1 MLLYYIL
8 LVLLLL
14 LLISVI
20 AYMIIARRFRAGV
33 FIENGDT
40 ADAAGMLNLEL
51 ADLTAVTD
59 TDPLVLH
66 EHSRSRKLYGGFII
80 TCAYKATGTVTFTA
94 HDGTTEIGTK
104 TCTFDSTNTDVVE
117 VVTLKWKADKVTD
130 AHDIKFRCS
139 DIVQVLRVDYY
150 YY

>member
-8 LVLLLL
+8 LGLLLL
-14 LLISVI
+14 LLVSVI
-20 AYMIIARRFRAGV
+20 AYMIIARRYRAGV
-33 FIENGDT
+33 FIENVDT
-40 ADAAGMLNLEL
+40 AAVAGMTNLEL
-51 ADLTAVTD
+51 ADLTATTD
-59 TDPLVLH
+59 TDRLVLH
-66 EHSRSRKLYGGFII
+66 EHSRSRKLYGGFVI

-94 HDGTTEIGTK
+94 HDGTTVVGTK
-104 TCTFDSTNTDVVE
+104 THTFDSTNDDVVE
-117 VVTLKWKADKVTD
+117 VVTLKWEADKVTG